1 MINES
6 TKTTL
11 SNIELIIFDWDD
23 VFTLGAT
30 GGYYKCFHEAIV
42 GVEIELTP
50 DEEKKRIDAKWG
62 SSHVEGIGELLKEHP
77 ELVKEAS
84 KLYEQHLHGTTF
96 TDCLKIVPGSVEFL
110 SRLSKKY
117 TLAISTGLHP
127 VLLRE
132 RIMPAFGIDPSLFTQ
147 IISVYDLKDSTH
159 AKPDPFSAKKIM
171 QTQNTEPSSTI
182 MVGDAGNDIRM
193 AQAAWI
199 EGVAVLTGHLSKNQA
214 EALGVRHIIRDV
226 TQLETILGKF

>member
-1 MINES
+1 
-6 TKTTL
+6 
-11 SNIELIIFDWDD
+11 
-23 VFTLGAT
+23 
-30 GGYYKCFHEAIV
+30 
-42 GVEIELTP
+42 
-50 DEEKKRIDAKWG
+50 
-62 SSHVEGIGELLKEHP
+62 
-77 ELVKEAS
+77 
-84 KLYEQHLHGTTF
+84 
-96 TDCLKIVPGSVEFL
+96 
-110 SRLSKKY
+110 
-117 TLAISTGLHP
+117 
-127 VLLRE
+127 
-132 RIMPAFGIDPSLFTQ
+132 MPAFGIDPSLFTQ

-193 AQAAWI
+193 AQAAGI